1 MVTRPVSADRGSG
14 RAVRIGEGAGGT
26 DAWIAPARDL
36 AARGSL
42 DYLTFECLAERTI
55 AFAQL
60 RRMHDQSAGYDPLLE
75 RRYEAVLAPCLAG
88 GTRIVTNM
96 GAANPLGAGQAALE
110 VARQQSLPALRVAVV
125 QGDDV
130 LARLNPETRLVE
142 TGLRL
147 RELGER
153 VVSANAYLGSE
164 PIVAAL
170 EGDANLVL
178 TGRVADPALALGCLR
193 HAFGWAADDWERLG
207 AGIAVGHLL
216 ECGPQVTGGY
226 FADPGRKDV
235 PNASRIGSPIAE
247 VSSDGSAVI
256 TKLAETGGLVN
267 FDICVEQLL
276 YEIHDP
282 TAYLTPDVVADFSQV
297 ELEQIGPDRVRVSG
311 ASGRTRPELLKVS
324 VGYQDGYIGE
334 AEISY
339 AGEGCVGRGRLAG
352 EMVLDRLE
360 AAGLKFDEL
369 RTDLIGCDAL
379 AGPSG
384 ARRPEPAEVRLR
396 VAGRCASREQAEE
409 IGLEVKAL
417 WLAGPA
423 GGGGAVSR
431 VREVVA
437 IGSAYV
443 PRELASWSVE
453 VLTWPGS

>member
-1 MVTRPVSADRGSG
+1 
-14 RAVRIGEGAGGT
+14 
-26 DAWIAPARDL
+26 
-36 AARGSL
+36 
-42 DYLTFECLAERTI
+42 
-55 AFAQL
+55 
-60 RRMHDQSAGYDPLLE
+60 
-75 RRYEAVLAPCLAG
+75 
-88 GTRIVTNM
+88 
-96 GAANPLGAGQAALE
+96 
-110 VARQQSLPALRVAVV
+110 
-125 QGDDV
+125 
-130 LARLNPETRLVE
+130 
-142 TGLRL
+142 
-147 RELGER
+147 
-153 VVSANAYLGSE
+153 
-164 PIVAAL
+164 
-170 EGDANLVL
+170 
-178 TGRVADPALALGCLR
+178 VADPALALSCLR
-193 HAFGWAADDWERLG
+193 HAFGWAVDDWERLG
-207 AGIAVGHLL
+207 AGIAIGHLL

-235 PNASRIGSPIAE
+235 PNASTIGSPIAE

-256 TKLAETGGLVN
+256 TKLPETGGVVN
-267 FDICVEQLL
+267 FDICVEQLR

-282 TAYLTPDVVADFSQV
+282 ASYLTPDVVADFSQV
-297 ELEQIGPDRVRVSG
+297 EFEEIGPDRVRVSG

-379 AGPSG
+379 AGPDG
-384 ARRPEPAEVRLR
+384 NRRPEPAEVRLR

-423 GGGGAVSR
+423 GGGGAASR

-443 PRELASWSVE
+443 PRELAGWNVE
-453 VLTWPGS
+453 VLAWPGA